1 VGRRV
6 AGTKFY
12 RMIYLIVAALAAGAA
27 IAHMLAGNREIAAL
41 DLAAVTFI
49 GIALFL
55 LKWPKRPSFFIA
67 VAASTLLLAAATW
80 MGAYSLNAGTAG
92 NFVVAFSGAALLG
105 SVMLAMLLGHW
116 YLVVRGMPI
125 DPLSRLTSAFLAASV
140 VRLVVVVVAMMLLAR
155 EGFARETPLWN
166 LAVREGIFFWM
177 RIGWG
182 VIAPLALYPMVR
194 GTVRLRS
201 TMAATGILYVAVVAV
216 FIGEV
221 LAIWLTVTT
230 RTPL

>member
-1 VGRRV
+1 
-6 AGTKFY
+6 
-12 RMIYLIVAALAAGAA
+12 MIF
-27 IAHMLAGNREIAAL
+27 IAAS
-41 DLAAVTFI
+41 
-49 GIALFL
+49 LFL
-55 LKWPKRPSFFIA
+55 LKWPKRASFHIA
-67 VAASTLLLAAATW
+67 VALSTLMLITATW
-80 MGAYSLNAGTAG
+80 MGAQSLNAGSGG
-92 NFVVAFSGAALLG
+92 NAVVAFSGAALLG

-125 DPLSRLTSAFLAASV
+125 DPLSRLTTAYLVSSV
-140 VRLVVVVVAMMLLAR
+140 FRLLVVAGAIILLAR
-155 EGFARETPLWN
+155 DGFARDTPLWN

-177 RIGWG
+177 RVGWG
-182 VIAPLALYPMVR
+182 VIAPLALYPMIR